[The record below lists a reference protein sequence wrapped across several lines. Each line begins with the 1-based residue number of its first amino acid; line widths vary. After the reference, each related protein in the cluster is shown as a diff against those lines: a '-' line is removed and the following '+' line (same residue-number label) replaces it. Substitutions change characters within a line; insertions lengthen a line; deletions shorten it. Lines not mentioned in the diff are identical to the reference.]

1 MGPRPGLPLTPQRA
15 PNTARTRT
23 PTSRNAGR
31 DATPQSARLHRDRG
45 DSAQRSFSGGLAM
58 KPTSLDSQ
66 FADVAE
72 RTKTPRKAK
81 ATGGGENVVVAVRV
95 RSFLERELK
104 TGGRDADL
112 CIRMKNETTEIKSDR
127 GKNLF
132 SFDHCFWSND
142 IHDPEV
148 PYSSQE
154 QVYERLGAPVVE
166 NALKG
171 FNSSVIA
178 YGQTGSGKS
187 YSIFGRKD
195 SDQAEDEGLIPRV
208 CKELF
213 RRVEAKSEEQPDV
226 TYRITASMIEVYME
240 KVYDLLNHKNILP
253 IRGDLQRG
261 FAVQGSKRKEVKSYK
276 DINKLLKIG
285 AKEKTI
291 AETQLNKDSSRAHTL
306 FELEI
311 HASTQS
317 VTKISKLS
325 LCDLAG
331 SERQKDAKTV
341 IGGEEFNQACQI
353 NKSLLCLGKCVE
365 AVVQKGNGALVT
377 EFRNSAL
384 TKLLQDS
391 IGGNSKTVIL
401 VAISPSAKDAHTTL
415 QALRFAD
422 RAKCIQTH
430 AVINEDAIW
439 ESKMNARLI
448 AQIYETKMQALQ
460 KEFDLEQQQAE
471 MTQAQL
477 RLEQEA
483 AALQAERETLTKQR
497 EDMMRKKEL
506 SDSEKAKIAAR
517 ESALAKKLQQV
528 QNEFAQIQD
537 KASELEAKLYSENQN
552 AKKEREDIENE
563 LDILQGKHDLLQRQY
578 DEDVSGLKQELEESK
593 KVHTIAMDQLQSA
606 HLAAMEKKEKKYT
619 EERKSYVLEM
629 MNAITKIKKECQGKE
644 EKWRSEKSN
653 YKKQIE
659 DLEQQL
665 RTSKQGADRLAE
677 QNTELREKAED
688 LDRKLSDG
696 NFQISK
702 LNSTKISEIET
713 LQDQLNAANWGRE
726 EATNKITQLYED
738 LGDANGKL
746 QLLEEE
752 VNEAKL
758 HLRGEIPGLVNP
770 EQHTVSQ
777 LASLMMEIRRG
788 EKSKQE
794 DLSVKSKLLQQKQAM
809 KLESLASKHIED
821 ITAMKAHHKT
831 ALDTTA
837 SAHSE
842 EIAALKEMHE
852 AEVKKLREFQTEVD
866 SDISTLRSE
875 SSQKSRQLQ
884 SLQDEL
890 ELATS
895 NNSLLEKRIASMK
908 NQLEVEE
915 NASDALKK
923 EIRELK
929 AGQASEIDELLREK
943 RNSRE
948 DARRILEDEKQAMVI
963 EIEEERKAT
972 QRRHD
977 QEIEE
982 LKQHEVERVTAIRR
996 EMENRLDES
1005 AAERTRL
1012 VNETISLRHKNQLQ
1026 EEKVE
1031 ALQREKRHTDRSHQD
1046 EIEIEGLRARKEIES
1061 LTSLNKELQTQLDH
1075 HAQVS
1080 RGEATSLQKKL
1091 EEQEI
1096 ELDQVILRNKELT
1109 SQLEVRE
1116 QSGREEIQNLTR
1128 RLKEQEEEIKNSRD
1142 DNNALSRKLKEQAVK
1157 NEEDVRI
1164 ERQKRKFLQDELQK
1178 ARAKES
1184 NSMQHLLSMFQ
1195 KTQDEFQSQ
1204 LQGEADQAKT
1214 VMEQSVSVSPTSSPV
1229 FRPQSSNLQGRG
1241 GKRFSVSPAP
1251 LHLDKENVQSPF

>member
-15 PNTARTRT
+15 PSGVRTRT

-31 DATPQSARLHRDRG
+31 DATPQSARLHRERAHT
-45 DSAQRSFSGGLAM
+45 DSSQRSFSGGAAM

-66 FADVAE
+66 FSEVTE
-72 RTKTPRKAK
+72 RTKTPRKGK
-81 ATGGGENVVVAVRV
+81 ASGGENVVVAVRV
-95 RSFLERELK
+95 RSFLEREMK
-104 TGGRDADL
+104 AGGKDSEL

-154 QVYERLGAPVVE
+154 QVYDNLGAPVVE

-195 SDQAEDEGLIPRV
+195 SEQAADEGLIPRV

-240 KVYDLLNHKNILP
+240 KVYDLLNHKNVLP

-261 FAVQGSKRKEVKSYK
+261 FAVQGSKRREVKSYR

-365 AVVQKGNGALVT
+365 AVVQKGSGALVT
-377 EFRNSAL
+377 EFRNSSL

-422 RAKCIQTH
+422 RAKGIQTH

-460 KEFDLEQQQAE
+460 KEWDLEQQQAE

-483 AALQAERETLTKQR
+483 AALQAERENLTKQR
-497 EDMMRKKEL
+497 DDMTRKKEL

-517 ESALAKKLQQV
+517 ESALAKKLLQV
-528 QNEFAQIQD
+528 QSEFAQIQD
-537 KASELEAKLYSENQN
+537 KASELEAKLYSEGQN
-552 AKKEREDIENE
+552 AKKEREDVENE
-563 LDILQGKHDLLQRQY
+563 LDIQQGKHDLLQRQY
-578 DEDVSGLKQELEESK
+578 DEEVGTAKQELDEAK
-593 KVHTIAMDQLQSA
+593 KVHKIAMDQLQSG

-629 MNAITKIKKECQGKE
+629 MNAITKIKKESQGKE

-653 YKKQIE
+653 FKKQIE
-659 DLEQQL
+659 DLEHQL
-665 RTSKQGADRLAE
+665 RSGKQDVERLE
-677 QNTELREKAED
+677 QQNSELREMTED
-688 LDRKLSDG
+688 LDRKISDG

-702 LNSTKISEIET
+702 LNSTKISELET
-713 LQDQLNAANWGRE
+713 LQDQLNAASWGKE

-738 LGDANGKL
+738 LGETNGKL
-746 QLLEEE
+746 QIAEEE
-752 VNEAKL
+752 VTEVKL
-758 HLRGEIPGLVNP
+758 LLQREIPGLVNP
-770 EQHTVSQ
+770 DQHTASQ
-777 LASLMMEIRRG
+777 LTSLLLDLRRND
-788 EKSKQE
+788 KSKQE
-794 DLSVKSKLLQQKQAM
+794 DLSVKSKLMQQKQTM

-821 ITAMKAHHKT
+821 ITSMKTHHKS
-831 ALDTTA
+831 ALDSTA
-837 SAHSE
+837 TAHAE
-842 EIAALKEMHE
+842 EITALKEMHE
-852 AEVKKLREFQTEVD
+852 AESKKLREFQSEIEND
-866 SDISTLRSE
+866 SSTIRSE
-875 SSQKSRQLQ
+875 SLQKTRQLQ
-884 SLQDEL
+884 SLQDEVEIL
-890 ELATS
+890 TS
-895 NNSLLEKRIASMK
+895 NQSLAEKRITSMK
-908 NQLEVEE
+908 HQLEVC
-915 NASDALKK
+915 
-923 EIRELK
+923 
-929 AGQASEIDELLREK
+929 
-943 RNSRE
+943 
-948 DARRILEDEKQAMVI
+948 
-963 EIEEERKAT
+963 
-972 QRRHD
+972 
-977 QEIEE
+977 
-982 LKQHEVERVTAIRR
+982 
-996 EMENRLDES
+996 
-1005 AAERTRL
+1005 
-1012 VNETISLRHKNQLQ
+1012 
-1026 EEKVE
+1026 
-1031 ALQREKRHTDRSHQD
+1031 
-1046 EIEIEGLRARKEIES
+1046 
-1061 LTSLNKELQTQLDH
+1061 
-1075 HAQVS
+1075 
-1080 RGEATSLQKKL
+1080 
-1091 EEQEI
+1091 
-1096 ELDQVILRNKELT
+1096 
-1109 SQLEVRE
+1109 
-1116 QSGREEIQNLTR
+1116 
-1128 RLKEQEEEIKNSRD
+1128 
-1142 DNNALSRKLKEQAVK
+1142 
-1157 NEEDVRI
+1157 
-1164 ERQKRKFLQDELQK
+1164 FC
-1178 ARAKES
+1178 
-1184 NSMQHLLSMFQ
+1184 F
-1195 KTQDEFQSQ
+1195 
-1204 LQGEADQAKT
+1204 
-1214 VMEQSVSVSPTSSPV
+1214 
-1229 FRPQSSNLQGRG
+1229 
-1241 GKRFSVSPAP
+1241 
-1251 LHLDKENVQSPF
+1251 